1 MASYFVHT
9 KVRCLHDGVTNNL
22 RSRVAFLRQSEASG
36 IVRIVFVRWNT
47 PDGTDDFTRYMRWKH
62 DGTRWPYNGHAKE
75 KMTTRMHHEGEHSC
89 SLPAFFWHAKDFVI
103 THEVAP
109 EAQKPYKR
117 AIRLLKM
124 ASRMCRCFYDQSRI
138 WKKSNSCG
146 HLLSNSGQCDARKN
160 SM

>member
-1 MASYFVHT
+1 MLSIYFWVTNTLYHEEETVSSLKKDWNRRHRNTILMASYFVRT

-62 DGTRWPYNGHAKE
+62 DGKRWPYDGHAKG
-75 KMTTRMHHEGEHSC
+75 KMNTRMHHEGEHSC

-103 THEVAP
+103 THEVAA
-109 EAQKPYKR
+109 EAQEH
-117 AIRLLKM
+117 
-124 ASRMCRCFYDQSRI
+124 
-138 WKKSNSCG
+138 WKKVI
-146 HLLSNSGQCDARKN
+146 R
-160 SM
+160 